1 MKARCFVSTAL
12 LCLCAISARA
22 QQIGVGNY
30 SNSYSPSTLPNPMFN
45 GGGSPLAAGS
55 FSFPHKVLGPDSVLV
70 VGCAMDLYPLQTVT
84 HITYA
89 GKPLT
94 KAWEQRN
101 AFLSGYPITQE
112 WFLIGAPTGDSLITV
127 THGPTSTNG
136 HGVACQA
143 VDLFNVYQ
151 GVPGDPLSALD
162 GNASHSGPKLGS
174 GGAGTINCTMHVPTA
189 GDVIVMFEY
198 STGYNFSSIFGAPF
212 PLSYTTGRFAAP
224 QNSLMVTPPL
234 PVGITTEKWT
244 VAGSALNLEFS
255 VGGLTFKPGT

>member
-1 MKARCFVSTAL
+1 MKSRFFISTAL
-12 LCLCAISARA
+12 LCLSAFSVRA

-45 GGGSPLAAGS
+45 GGGASPAAGT
-55 FSFPHKVLGPDSVLV
+55 FSFHHNVVGPDPVLV
-70 VGCAMDLYPLQTVT
+70 VGCAMDMYPLQTVT
-84 HITYA
+84 NVTYA

-101 AFLSGYPITQE
+101 TFSSGTPVTQE
-112 WFLIGAPTGDSLITV
+112 WFLIGPPTGDNLITV

-136 HGVACQA
+136 HGLAGQA

-151 GVPGDPLSALD
+151 GTPGDPLSALD

-174 GGAGTINCTMHVPTA
+174 GGSGSINCTMHVSTP

-198 STGYNFSSIFGAPF
+198 STGYNFSSLFGSPF
-212 PLSYTTGRFAAP
+212 PLTYASGRFAAP
-224 QNSLMVTPPL
+224 QNSLIVTPPL

-244 VAGSALNLEFS
+244 LAGSATNLEFS